1 MKRLTAW
8 LTGVAGGVAAA
19 RIFRRAPAPAPVVV
33 HEPDPAV
40 ALRAKLAETKAA
52 ELEPQQQPAAEETVP
67 DDDDPN
73 ARRRAVHERGRA
85 AVDEMRGDRSG
96 D

>member
-19 RIFRRAPAPAPVVV
+19 RIFRRAPLPAPVV
-33 HEPDPAV
+33 HEPDPAD
-40 ALRAKLAETKAA
+40 ALRAKLAETKTAQP
-52 ELEPQQQPAAEETVP
+52 EPDPAPAPETR
-67 DDDDPN
+67 DDPD

-85 AVDEMRGDRSG
+85 AVDEMRGDQAPE
-96 D
+96 

>member
-19 RIFRRAPAPAPVVV
+19 RIFRRAPSAPVVVV
-33 HEPDPAV
+33 HEPDPAE
-40 ALRAKLAETKAA
+40 ALRAKLAETKVSQREA
-52 ELEPQQQPAAEETVP
+52 PP
-67 DDDDPN
+67 DDDPD

-85 AVDEMRGDRSG
+85 AVDEMRGDRTTE
-96 D
+96 

>member
-19 RIFRRAPAPAPVVV
+19 RIFRRAPAPAPVVA
-33 HEPDPAV
+33 HEPDPAE

-52 ELEPQQQPAAEETVP
+52 QPEAQPAEPSP
-67 DDDDPN
+67 DDDPD

-85 AVDEMRGDRSG
+85 AVDEMRGDPSS

>member
-19 RIFRRAPAPAPVVV
+19 RFFRRAPATAPVV
-33 HEPDPAV
+33 HEPDPAD
-40 ALRAKLAETKAA
+40 ALRANLAETKAA
-52 ELEPQQQPAAEETVP
+52 KVETVQPAPPEEP
-67 DDDDPN
+67 DDDPS

-85 AVDEMRGDRSG
+85 AVDEMRGDEPS
-96 D
+96 

>member
-19 RIFRRAPAPAPVVV
+19 RLFRRAPATTAPVRES
-33 HEPDPAV
+33 EPAD

-52 ELEPQQQPAAEETVP
+52 QPAPEPAPAEEP
-67 DDDDPN
+67 GDDPH

-85 AVDEMRGDRSG
+85 AVDEMRGDQSS
-96 D
+96 